1 MKFPKL
7 KGNFVK
13 LGKKPNLADFFE
25 KRTPKQLVMAA
36 AAVSLVFAV
45 LIYSVLSLSE
55 KPQKQAVSTS
65 TVMVVVAKEDIP
77 QRTTIQ
83 ESMLKVV
90 AVPSELMP
98 AGALTDLGSA
108 VGRPASVTI
117 QQGDVLTD
125 KKVYSDSRMT
135 GFSGSIPDDCRA
147 ISIGI
152 TDVTGVAGFAKPGDY
167 VDVMLISEKKDEGRV
182 SGEIILQNVLL
193 LAINKTPTGPAASPA
208 NANPPA
214 KAADKAA
221 DKAKDDK
228 KDGSTTENANA
239 AMKDA
244 LATATLALRPEEAL
258 RLAVAAKAGELYLV
272 LRPFKPNNMFVL
284 DTDYFLLKGA
294 DSSNTAQQG
303 AKNPMTPTQ
312 PAYSYPAPSAPVSP
326 AAPTASAPSYAS
338 GSSGGDSSPS
348 WQSVEIFRGTSSSRA
363 GGK

>member
-7 KGNFVK
+7 KGNFVS
-13 LGKKPNLADFFE
+13 LGKKTNLTDFFE
-25 KRTPKQLVMAA
+25 KRTPRQLIMAA
-36 AAVSLVFAV
+36 AAISLIFAV
-45 LIYSVLSLSE
+45 LIYFALSLSE
-55 KPQKQAVSTS
+55 KPQKQAVSSS

-98 AGALTDLGSA
+98 AGALTDMGSA
-108 VGRPASVTI
+108 VGRPASVPI

-135 GFSGSIPDDCRA
+135 GFAGSIPEDCRA

-193 LAINKTPTGPAASPA
+193 LAINKTPNSAAASPS

-214 KAADKAA
+214 KAA

-228 KDGSTTENANA
+228 KDGTTENANA
-239 AMKDA
+239 ALKDA

-258 RLAVAAKAGELYLV
+258 RLAVAAKAGELYLI

-284 DTDYFLLKGA
+284 DTDYFLLKSA
-294 DSSNTAQQG
+294 DSSNAASQA
-303 AKNPMTPTQ
+303 AKNPPAAPAQ
-312 PAYSYPAPSAPVSP
+312 SAYSYPAASAPVQP
-326 AAPTASAPSYAS
+326 AASPTSAPAY
-338 GSSGGDSSPS
+338 SSGNSGGSGTPS